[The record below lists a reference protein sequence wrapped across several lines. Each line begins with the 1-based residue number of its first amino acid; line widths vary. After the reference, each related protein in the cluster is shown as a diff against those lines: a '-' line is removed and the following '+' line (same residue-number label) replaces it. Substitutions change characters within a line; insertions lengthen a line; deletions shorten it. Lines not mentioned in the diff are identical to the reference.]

1 MSEPGIRLPQAPL
14 PAAPAEGNVTPGL
27 AAGDEAPAGG
37 GLPTAGRPAQPPPAQ
52 ASPRVWRG
60 VIAEYASRLPVGG
73 GTPVITLREGGTP
86 LLPAPVLSARTGCD
100 VYLKVEGAN
109 PTGSFKDR
117 GMTVAISAAAGRG
130 AQAVI
135 CASTGNTSAS
145 AAAYAARAGMTCAV
159 LVPRGKIAIGKLA
172 QALVHGARLLQVSG
186 SFDDCL
192 EVARKLSAEYPVAL
206 VNSVN
211 PDRIQGQK
219 TAAFEIVDALGDAP
233 DVHCLPVGN
242 AGNITAYWMGY
253 QEYARDG
260 LATHAP
266 RMFGFQASG
275 AAPIV
280 TGEPVRQPQTIAT
293 AIRIG
298 NPASW
303 RLAEAARDESGGLI
317 HAVTDREIL
326 AAYRILAR
334 EEAVFG
340 ELASAASVA
349 GLLRSHASGL
359 ILPGSRV
366 VCTITGNGLKD
377 PDWAL
382 SGAPSPATISAD
394 SGAAAAALGLA

>member
-1 MSEPGIRLPQAPL
+1 MTQKVARHLWQ
-14 PAAPAEGNVTPGL
+14 
-27 AAGDEAPAGG
+27 
-37 GLPTAGRPAQPPPAQ
+37 
-52 ASPRVWRG
+52 G
-60 VIAEYASRLPVGG
+60 VIAAYRDRLAVTDS
-73 GTPVITLREGGTP
+73 TPVITLHEGGTP

-117 GMTVAISAAAGRG
+117 GMTVAISMAAGSG
-130 AQAVI
+130 AKAVI

-145 AAAYAARAGMTCAV
+145 AAAYAARAGLTCAV

-172 QALVHGARLLQVSG
+172 QALVHGPKLLQVDG

-192 EVARKLSAEYPVAL
+192 ELARKLAAEYPVAL

-211 PDRIQGQK
+211 PDRLEGQK
-219 TAAFEIVDALGDAP
+219 TAAFEIVDELGDAP

-253 QEYARDG
+253 TEYQRAG
-260 LATHAP
+260 LGSRSP

-280 TGEPVRQPQTIAT
+280 TGQPVLQPQTIAT

-303 RLAEAARDESGGLI
+303 LLAEAARDESGGI
-317 HAVTDREIL
+317 IESVTDREIL
-326 AAYRILAR
+326 AAYRLLATR
-334 EEAVFG
+334 EAVFG
-340 ELASAASVA
+340 ELASSASVA
-349 GLLRSHASGL
+349 GLLRASAGGQ
-359 ILPGSRV
+359 IPAGSRV

-382 SGAPSPATISAD
+382 SGAPAPATIPAD
-394 SGAAAAALGLA
+394 PSAAATALGLASPH